1 MEQQKEKELSFH
13 RQDIE
18 KKHRNVII
26 HYLQYENDILE
37 KRISPRKV
45 MAYVASECNL
55 SVDGVRYILSTEG
68 VYLNKD
74 NFCKTSHL
82 PWVERFK
89 EINKKL

>member
-37 KRISPRKV
+37 KRISPRKA
-45 MAYVASECNL
+45 MAYVASECNFVCRWGEIY
-55 SVDGVRYILSTEG
+55 SIDRRGVS
-68 VYLNKD
+68 
-74 NFCKTSHL
+74 
-82 PWVERFK
+82 
-89 EINKKL
+89 

>member
-37 KRISPRKV
+37 KRISRENICCTSTDLSKEECCQRPLHPTIIPDIDLGD
-45 MAYVASECNL
+45 AS
-55 SVDGVRYILSTEG
+55 G
-68 VYLNKD
+68 
-74 NFCKTSHL
+74 L
-82 PWVERFK
+82 PCSQ
-89 EINKKL
+89 N

>member
-1 MEQQKEKELSFH
+1 MKQQKEKGLSFY

-18 KKHRNVII
+18 KKHKNVII

-37 KRISPRKV
+37 KRMSPRKA

-74 NFCKTSHL
+74 NFCCTSHL
-82 PWVERFK
+82 PWVEKFK
-89 EINKKL
+89 EINKEL